1 MPDFLAELPFWLT
14 MTLLSCGAMLR
25 GQGMYWAGRIVTEQ
39 ALRRTH
45 PTQGWALRAHTWLEG
60 GGADAGIRAIRRWGL
75 FAVPVCYLTVGFQ
88 SMVQAGAGVLR
99 ITWWKYTLA
108 QIPGAIAW
116 GAIYATIGFAVW
128 EAALAAAAGSPLGL
142 AVIGALVVAIV
153 VGVVALVV
161 RRRRRAGG
169 SVVPA
174 GALPD
179 GGADDGVIDTFEE
192 VVGSE
197 TQQPARPAVPAEEGS
212 GAERR

>member
-1 MPDFLAELPFWLT
+1 MPDFLAELPFWLI
-14 MTLLSCGAMLR
+14 MLLLSCGAMLR

-45 PTQGWALRAHTWLEG
+45 PTQGWTLKAHAWLQA

-142 AVIGALVVAIV
+142 AVIAALVVAV
-153 VGVVALVV
+153 VVAVVV
-161 RRRRRAGG
+161 RRRSRR
-169 SVVPA
+169 PA
-174 GALPD
+174 GPAAAIQMPD
-179 GGADDGVIDTFEE
+179 GGADDGVIDTFAE

-197 TQQPARPAVPAEEGS
+197 TDTPAVPAAEQS
-212 GAERR
+212 GAERA